1 MQATPYLDLGIFPV
15 GKIRLFLK
23 AENAR
28 TGHTSSWTSLT
39 TFPPQIPCI
48 RIVQPNLPHQ
58 TDHTFT
64 A

>member
-1 MQATPYLDLGIFPV
+1 MQATPHHYVSPR

-28 TGHTSSWTSLT
+28 TAHTSSWTSLT

-48 RIVQPNLPHQ
+48 SIVQPTLPHQ
-58 TDHTFT
+58 THHTFT